1 MPLTTLSRRTFLSR
15 STDLGILTL
24 LTTSLPRAV
33 LANPLGIPVGI
44 QLYSVNQAMHSDAAG
59 TLKKLQ
65 QIGYRNVETAG
76 FGGLS
81 AADFRKLLDDS
92 GLVCPSAHLDF
103 ISGNIEAN
111 FADAHALGAHYVV
124 SSVLRR
130 GTGDLPT
137 LDPAF
142 SKYAETLRAM
152 TLEDA
157 KQTAELANRIGE
169 KAKQAGLQFG
179 YHNHFM
185 EFVDQGHGQVA
196 YDVLLKETDPGLVA
210 FEIDCG
216 WMRVAGGDP
225 VHYFKKYPHRFPMI
239 HVKDFLS
246 VGTKNVAP
254 GLRVGTELGNGFVDY
269 RPIFAAAKS
278 EGLKYYFVEQEA
290 PFTRMSPIDAAQV
303 NYDYLHAIQ

>member
-1 MPLTTLSRRTFLSR
+1 MPLTALSRRTFLSR
-15 STDLGILTL
+15 SADLGVLTL

-33 LANPLGIPVGI
+33 LADPLDIPVGI
-44 QLYSVNQAMHSDAAG
+44 QLYSVNQELNSDAAG

-81 AADFRKLLDDS
+81 AADFRKLLDDA

-103 ISGNIEAN
+103 MSGNIDAN
-111 FADAHALGAHYVV
+111 FADAHALGATYVV

-130 GTGDLPT
+130 GTGGLPT

-142 SKYAETLRAM
+142 SKYAEMLRAM

-169 KAKQAGLQFG
+169 KAKQAGLQYG

-196 YDVLLKETDPGLVA
+196 YDVLLKETDPGLVG

-216 WMRVAGGDP
+216 WMKVAGGDP

-239 HVKDFLS
+239 HVKDFVN
-246 VGTKNVAP
+246 VGKKNVAP
-254 GLRVGTELGNGFVDY
+254 GMRVGSELGHGFIDY
-269 RPIFAAAKS
+269 KPIFSAAKS

-290 PFTRMSPIDAAQV
+290 PFTRMSPMDAAQV
-303 NYDYLHAIQ
+303 NFDYLHAIR

>member
-1 MPLTTLSRRTFLSR
+1 MPLPTLSRRTFLSR

-33 LANPLGIPVGI
+33 LADPLGIPVGI
-44 QLYSVNQAMHSDAAG
+44 QLYSVNQAMHADAAG

-76 FGGLS
+76 FGGFS
-81 AADFRKLLDDS
+81 AADFRKLLDDA

-103 ISGNIEAN
+103 MSGNIEAN
-111 FADAHALGAHYVV
+111 FADAHALGANYVV

-130 GTGDLPT
+130 GTGELPT
-137 LDPAF
+137 LAPAF
-142 SKYAETLRAM
+142 SKYAEGLRAM

-157 KQTAELANRIGE
+157 KQTAEVANRIGE
-169 KAKQAGLQFG
+169 KAKQAGLQYG

-246 VGTKNVAP
+246 VGTKKVAP
-254 GLRVGTELGNGFVDY
+254 GMRVGTELGNGFVDY

-290 PFTRMSPIDAAQV
+290 PFTRMSPMDAAQI
-303 NYDYLHAIQ
+303 NYDYLHAIR

>member
-1 MPLTTLSRRTFLSR
+1 MSLTAFSRRAFLAR
-15 STDLGILTL
+15 SADLGVLTL

-33 LANPLGIPVGI
+33 LSDPLGIPVGI

-81 AADFRKLLDDS
+81 AMDFRKLLDDA
-92 GLVCPSAHLDF
+92 GLACPSAHLDF
-103 ISGNIEAN
+103 MSGNSEAN
-111 FADAHALGAHYVV
+111 FADAHALAATYVV

-130 GTGDLPT
+130 GTGKLPT

-142 SKYAETLRAM
+142 SKYAEMMRAM

-157 KQTAELANRIGE
+157 KQTAELANGIGE
-169 KAKQAGLQFG
+169 KAKQAGLQYA

-196 YDVLLKETDPGLVA
+196 YDILLKETDPKLVA

-225 VHYFKKYPHRFPMI
+225 MHYFKKYPHRFPMI
-239 HVKDFLS
+239 HVKDFLD
-246 VGTKNVAP
+246 VGTKKAP
-254 GLRVGTELGNGFVDY
+254 PGMRVGSELGHGFIDY
-269 RPIFAAAKS
+269 KPIFAAAKNA
-278 EGLKYYFVEQEA
+278 GLKYYFVEQEA
-290 PFTRMSPIDAAQV
+290 PFTRMSPMDAAQV
-303 NYDYLHAIQ
+303 NYDYLHAIK